1 MIAKHTLTHAIQYLR
16 DAVWSKG
23 SRSTVKMDDAEALRA
38 IGPAKPCAAYG
49 LAKRTLK
56 RCGSLDAA
64 IADLQLQLRETS
76 HEN

>member
-16 DAVWSKG
+16 DAK
-23 SRSTVKMDDAEALRA
+23 RTEQQCAL
-38 IGPAKPCAAYG
+38 PATHEWALEQVNPGKPCAAYG

-56 RCGSLDAA
+56 RCWSLDAA

>member
-1 MIAKHTLTHAIQYLR
+1 MIAQHTITHAIQYLR
-16 DAVWSKG
+16 DAIREQRQCVLPTS
-23 SRSTVKMDDAEALRA
+23 DAGALGLVDPNR
-38 IGPAKPCAAYG
+38 PCAAYG

-56 RCGSLDAA
+56 RCRTLSAA